1 MSILPK
7 IAEDNVLVIPLSWYS
22 GWPDRNFDGGLV
34 FEQGTNYCI
43 EAMNVLDFMHRN
55 GGQTVAI
62 VGFPGDY
69 GQDAAKGAKI
79 AAGLL
84 GMEVVYDGE
93 GAVIPGQ
100 DQTPVITEIVAS
112 GADWVYMTTN
122 PSIGAEILGGAF
134 GAGFTGM
141 WSGSTPTYD
150 FRLLDTPVGPILDQV
165 YYQSAYNVSWGTDVP
180 GMAPLVAAMQDRFS
194 DRRPSDAFVI
204 GWNEA
209 KVMEQILRLA
219 AANGDMTR
227 QGVIDAAQSIEEIE
241 LDGTAPNQ
249 TYAGDVNDYIVRAT
263 AIFKPDLATYTAAGG
278 VDQKISQ
285 GGTTGSILKEDFFIS
300 DIARD
305 YDYTGPCYE
314 L

>member
-1 MSILPK
+1 M
-7 IAEDNVLVIPLSWYS
+7 
-22 GWPDRNFDGGLV
+22 
-34 FEQGTNYCI
+34 
-43 EAMNVLDFMHRN
+43 
-55 GGQTVAI
+55 
-62 VGFPGDY
+62 
-69 GQDAAKGAKI
+69 
-79 AAGLL
+79 
-84 GMEVVYDGE
+84 
-93 GAVIPGQ
+93 
-100 DQTPVITEIVAS
+100 ITEIVAS

-180 GMAPLVAAMQDRFS
+180 GMAPLVAAMQDRFP

-278 VDQKISQ
+278 VDQKIAQ
-285 GGTTGSILKEDFFIS
+285 GGTTGSILKEDFFILRHRPRLRLHGS
-300 DIARD
+300 LLRAVARS
-305 YDYTGPCYE
+305 
-314 L
+314 